1 MLTNIKVLLLPPR
14 QFWRR
19 WVSLELRYGTCE
31 FCKIIITITP
41 SHIEATNLLSQG
53 HDDIAKVREGL
64 VDCLGLGESH
74 PLTSTILHSLTA
86 SQVNL
91 AMDMVRM
98 LNGTINYY

>member
-1 MLTNIKVLLLPPR
+1 M
-14 QFWRR
+14 
-19 WVSLELRYGTCE
+19 ELRYGTCE

-74 PLTSTILHSLTA
+74 PLAAAILHSLTA

-91 AMDMVRM
+91 TRDIVRM
-98 LNGTINYY
+98 LNSTHFDVVL